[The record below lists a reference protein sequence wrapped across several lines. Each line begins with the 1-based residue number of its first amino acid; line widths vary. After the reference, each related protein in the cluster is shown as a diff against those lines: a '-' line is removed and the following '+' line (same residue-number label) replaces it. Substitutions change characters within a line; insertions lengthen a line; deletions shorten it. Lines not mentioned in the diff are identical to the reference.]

1 MSEIITQSE
10 INFQTKLTTKMRQKE
25 KSKLVSKLRYAGLEN
40 QAIRSDFCGTKL
52 MFERYAK
59 GEETKLKLTT
69 ANFCQSKFC
78 VFCAFLK
85 ARKLA
90 NEMKS
95 VLEQIENQRKV
106 GYVFLTLTIKNPPLT
121 ELRDTL
127 KQMSQA
133 FNNLTKE
140 EVFQKAVKGYIR
152 AFEFLGDST
161 KEGEAHPHIHAVLVV
176 DKNNYFK
183 GKYYIKQEKWAKLWQ
198 KHLKVD
204 YLPQVN
210 VQKIKSKNDEWKD
223 SDSAI
228 FETIKYCVS
237 PVSFTNMSEE
247 DFSILFH
254 QTKGVRQ
261 YNKGGLMKTIKPLP
275 REEESLDGWSLIAQ
289 EVWKWSKGK
298 YDIETSSEIDKLF
311 FGGEVVCVET
321 HIDPLTKKRVIDNII
336 TKKEERDFWEGIRK
350 NQPTQED
357 YEFVKI

>member
-106 GYVFLTLTIKNPPLT
+106 SYIFLTLTIKNPPLT
-121 ELRDTL
+121 ELRATL
-127 KQMSQA
+127 KKMSEA
-133 FNNLTKE
+133 FKGLTKE
-140 EVFQKAVKGYIR
+140 EVFQKAIKGYIR

-183 GKYYIKQEKWAKLWQ
+183 GKYYIKQEQWAKLWQ

-210 VQKIKSKNDEWKD
+210 VQKIKTKNDEWKD

-247 DFSILFH
+247 DFALLYT
-254 QTKGVRQ
+254 QTKNIRQ

-275 REEESLDGWSLIAQ
+275 REEENFEGWSLIAQ
-289 EVWKWSKGK
+289 EVWKWSRGK
-298 YDIETSSEIDKLF
+298 YDIETSNQIDKLF
-311 FGGEVVCVET
+311 FGGEVECVES
-321 HIDPLTKKRVIDNII
+321 HIDPLTKEVVIDKV
-336 TKKEERDFWEGIRK
+336 TYKKEERDFWEGIRK
-350 NQPTQED
+350 NQLTQED
-357 YEFVKI
+357 YAFVKI

>member
-10 INFQTKLTTKMRQKE
+10 INFQTKLTTKMRQRE
-25 KSKLVSKLRYAGLEN
+25 KSKLVEKLKYAGLEN
-40 QAIRSDFCGTKL
+40 QAIRSDFCGTRL
-52 MFERYAK
+52 IFERYAK
-59 GEETKLKLTT
+59 GEETKLKLTE

-95 VLEQIENQRKV
+95 VLEQIENKRKV
-106 GYVFLTLTIKNPPLT
+106 SYIFLTLTIKNPPLT
-121 ELRDTL
+121 ELRATL
-127 KQMSQA
+127 KKMSEA
-133 FNNLTKE
+133 FKGLTKE
-140 EVFQKAVKGYIR
+140 EAFKKAIKGYVR

-161 KEGEAHPHIHAVLVV
+161 KEGEAHPHIHAILVV
-176 DKNNYFK
+176 PNSYFK
-183 GKYYIKQEKWAKLWQ
+183 GRHYIKQEQWAEMWK
-198 KHLKVD
+198 KCLKVD

-298 YDIETSSEIDKLF
+298 YDIEISNKIDELF
-311 FGGEVVCVET
+311 FGGEVACVES
-321 HIDPLTKKRVIDNII
+321 HIDPLTKKRVIDRVIY
-336 TKKEERDFWEGIRK
+336 KKEERAFWEGIRK
-350 NQPTQED
+350 NLPTQED
-357 YEFVKI
+357 YAFVKI

>member
-1 MSEIITQSE
+1 MSEIITQ
-10 INFQTKLTTKMRQKE
+10 NATKFQTKLTRQMLGKE
-25 KSKLVSKLRYAGLEN
+25 KSKLVSKLRYAGLDN
-40 QAIRSDFCGTKL
+40 QAMRSDFCGTKL

-59 GEETKLKLTT
+59 GEITKLKLTS

-90 NEMKS
+90 NQMKS
-95 VLEQIENQRKV
+95 VLEQIEDQRKV
-106 GYVFLTLTIKNPPLT
+106 SYIFLTLTIKNPPLT

-127 KQMSQA
+127 KKMSEA

-140 EVFQKAVKGYIR
+140 EVFQKAIKGYIR

-176 DKNNYFK
+176 SKGYFK
-183 GKYYIKQEKWAKLWQ
+183 GKKYIKQEEWAKLWQ

-237 PVSFTNMSEE
+237 PVSLTNLSEE
-247 DFSILFH
+247 DFAVLYN
-254 QTKGVRQ
+254 QTKGIRQ
-261 YNKGGLMKTIKPLP
+261 YNKGGLMKSIKPLP
-275 REEESLDGWSLIAQ
+275 REEENLEGWEIVAK
-289 EVWKWSKGK
+289 EIWKWSKGK
-298 YDIETSSEIDKLF
+298 YEIETSNQIDKLF
-311 FGGEVVCVET
+311 FGKDISSVET
-321 HIDPLTKKRVIDNII
+321 HIDPITGEVKIDKIT
-336 TKKEERDFWEGIRK
+336 TKKEEKDFWDAIRK
-350 NQPTQED
+350 NQPTQEE
-357 YEFVKI
+357 YAFVKI